1 MGGGGHVHTV
11 YIDIL
16 FATNLF
22 IDYLLLLVTA
32 KFAGK
37 PCSRRRLLAA
47 AALGGSLAVCSFFFP
62 PSQAMALPFRGL
74 CCLALCGLAFR
85 WPMFRE
91 LCRLSL
97 IFLAVTL
104 AFGGAVFATAYLRR
118 GPGIVSLRGGALCCH
133 VPLGLLLG
141 ASAAAYLLLGLV
153 FGGNSARGRQKP
165 AKVQVRCGGRSV
177 VFDAL
182 WDTGNQLR
190 DPVTTRK
197 ATAVREGAAVSTLY
211 AGGTGV
217 HTRLGAGKHSP
228 SIRTVG
234 ALRRPQVFAGTLS
247 GGGPAW
253 RIVVGF
259 AARWPVGGRT
269 AQPRVP
275 SGGQPRGNRVARR
288 DAGDLGIGGIVL

>member
-1 MGGGGHVHTV
+1 MHTV

-104 AFGGAVFATAYLRR
+104 AFGGAVFATAYLGR
-118 GPGIVSLRGGALCCH
+118 GPGIVSLRGGALYWD

-197 ATAVREGAAVSTLY
+197 VMVVEKERLYPLFTPEEQGCIQDLEQGNTAQVFE
-211 AGGTGV
+211 
-217 HTRLGAGKHSP
+217 RLGRCGS
-228 SIRTVG
+228 
-234 ALRRPQVFAGTLS
+234 PQVFAGTLS

>member
-1 MGGGGHVHTV
+1 MHTV

-47 AALGGSLAVCSFFFP
+47 PALGGSLAVCSFFFP

-104 AFGGAVFATAYLRR
+104 AFGGAVFATAYLGR
-118 GPGIVSLRGGALCCH
+118 GPGIVSLRGGALYWD

-197 ATAVREGAAVSTLY
+197 VMVVEKERLYPLFTPEEQGCIQDLEQGNTAQVFE
-211 AGGTGV
+211 
-217 HTRLGAGKHSP
+217 RLGRCGAHKFLLVPYRAVGQP
-228 SIRTVG
+228 G
-234 ALRRPQVFAGTLS
+234 ALLLALRPDGLLVDGRPSQEYL
-247 GGGPAW
+247 
-253 RIVVGF
+253 VGVSPEEI
-259 AARWPVGGRT
+259 ALPDGMRAI
-269 AQPRVP
+269 
-275 SGGQPRGNRVARR
+275 
-288 DAGDLGIGGIVL
+288 LG